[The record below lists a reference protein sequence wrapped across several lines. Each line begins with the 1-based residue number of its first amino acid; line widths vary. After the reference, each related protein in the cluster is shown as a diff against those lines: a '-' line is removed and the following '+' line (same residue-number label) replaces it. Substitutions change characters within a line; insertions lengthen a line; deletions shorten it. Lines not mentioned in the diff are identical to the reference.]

1 MFADVK
7 AFQKNSG
14 VQIDWSNLTERDLIG
29 YIVERSANGQTFTA
43 INQQSPRSNAN
54 DKESYSAYDATPLA
68 GVNYYRVKVLEV
80 SGKIIYSK
88 VLKVDLS
95 GKQAGISVYPNPV
108 IGNQVSVSINV
119 KQGQYTVK
127 VLNGAGQQV
136 YSQRLI
142 HQGGSITQTVELPS
156 SVKPGIYNVMVT
168 GDNYRESKMF
178 IVQ

>member
-1 MFADVK
+1 M
-7 AFQKNSG
+7 
-14 VQIDWSNLTERDLIG
+14 I
-29 YIVERSANGQTFTA
+29 
-43 INQQSPRSNAN
+43 
-54 DKESYSAYDATPLA
+54 

-95 GKQAGISVYPNPV
+95 GKQTGISLYPNPV
-108 IGNQVSVSINV
+108 SGNQVSLSINV

-136 YSQRLI
+136 YSQKLI
-142 HQGGSITQTVELPS
+142 HQGGSMTQTVELPS
-156 SVKPGIYNVMVT
+156 SVKPGIYNMMVT